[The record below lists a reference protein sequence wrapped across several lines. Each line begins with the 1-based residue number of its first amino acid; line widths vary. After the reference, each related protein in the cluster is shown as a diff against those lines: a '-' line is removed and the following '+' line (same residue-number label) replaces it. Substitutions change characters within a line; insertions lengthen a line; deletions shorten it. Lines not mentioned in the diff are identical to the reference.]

1 MSGAGEPRI
10 VDARGMLCPWPA
22 LRLSRAAR
30 EMGGEG
36 RIRIFADDPI
46 APKELAA
53 LAAERGWSLVQ
64 DAQDAAAFD
73 VDLG

>member
-1 MSGAGEPRI
+1 VSGAGEPRL

-30 EMGGEG
+30 ELGGQG
-36 RIRIFADDPI
+36 RIRILADDPI
-46 APKELAA
+46 APRELAA
-53 LAAERGWSLVQ
+53 LAAERGWSL
-64 DAQDAAAFD
+64 AQDPSDPAIFD